1 MRSTKQLVRQD
12 GTTEALPSKC
22 EGIKVKAGDL
32 LYFNTWGG
40 GGWGDPLKRDATK
53 VLDDVNRKLA
63 TVEGALDYGVVIK
76 NGKVDNAAT
85 SKLRA
90 EMEKA
95 RGGKPPVFNFG
106 PSIEEIR
113 KRCKQE
119 TGLDAPV
126 APVFR

>member
-1 MRSTKQLVRQD
+1 MRSTKKLVRTD
-12 GTTEALPSKC
+12 GTEQALPSKC
-22 EGIKVKAGDL
+22 EGIKVQVGDV

-40 GGWGDPLKRDATK
+40 GGWGDPLKRAPQL
-53 VLDDVNRKLA
+53 VLDDINRKLA
-63 TVEGALDYGVVIK
+63 TVEGALDYGVVIR
-76 NGKVDNAAT
+76 NGKVDPAAT
-85 SKLRA
+85 KKLRA

-106 PSIEEIR
+106 PPLEEIR